1 MQKLALYIKQFTDF
15 IDKYGIPFHALS
27 VLFWIWILNM
37 NINNPEHKTT
47 PVKISF
53 YIAIV
58 FIVMS
63 SLSLIVSIMKKMK
76 KD

>member
-1 MQKLALYIKQFTDF
+1 MQKMALYLKRFTDF
-15 IDKYGIPFHALS
+15 VDKYGIPFHALS

-37 NINNPEHKTT
+37 NLNNHERETT

-58 FIVMS
+58 FIAMS
-63 SLSLIVSIMKKMK
+63 CLSLIVSILKKLK